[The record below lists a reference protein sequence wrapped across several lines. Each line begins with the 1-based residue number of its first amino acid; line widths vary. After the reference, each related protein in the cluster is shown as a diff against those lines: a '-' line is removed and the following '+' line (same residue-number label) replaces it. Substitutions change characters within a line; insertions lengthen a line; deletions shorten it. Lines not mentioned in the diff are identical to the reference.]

1 MPAWQS
7 FSFCINKKI
16 GACEKHPLVRLSYLR
31 RCSNSKDI
39 QEKLLLKNRDSTNIS
54 HGTFFLRC
62 FINEIAR
69 NITGNPI
76 DGFPSSEPNS
86 DYGRGKIIIE
96 SRLGNGFAFSYCDLL
111 ERARDW
117 QTLAQLYFEL
127 ENDLEKMQVC
137 RIVIQDTPYYGEN
150 TMTRYLDGSC
160 HVSGDYLFQLDPDTF
175 RIVPHTATQY
185 FDRIMKSFLEKRG

>member
-1 MPAWQS
+1 M
-7 FSFCINKKI
+7 I
-16 GACEKHPLVRLSYLR
+16 RLSYLR
-31 RCSNSKDI
+31 RLLEFEGYSREVTSKESGFDEYI
-39 QEKLLLKNRDSTNIS
+39 AWNILSSLLHKRDYPEY
-54 HGTFFLRC
+54 HGQ
-62 FINEIAR
+62 
-69 NITGNPI
+69 PI